1 MPTKLIGS
9 IVSHLVDLRYRSMI
23 TEESQ
28 ESESAVETTAETTAS
43 PTAPRIKIGTQRGGS
58 TRISEPVPV
67 IAPKPVTPP
76 APPAGD
82 AEKPVEAKAK
92 APSKYYPPP
101 NIRDRLTPDLEAEF
115 AEALGDLPI
124 DQMLSG
130 DLAGFE
136 TELEPETK
144 VTGRVLTTQRDL
156 VFVDLGGR
164 KQGFLK
170 LVNMEEP
177 PVQGAVVEAIISR
190 FDAAEGLYELTLPG
204 KAVDVGDW
212 SQVNEGMLVEAR
224 VTGHNKGGLECD
236 VNQLRGFIPASQ
248 VSMYRVEDLAKFVGE
263 HFTCVVTE
271 VNREKRNLVLS
282 RRAVMEREKAA
293 AKEALMATLEVG
305 QTHEGTVR
313 SLQEF
318 GAFVDLGGVDGLIHI
333 SQLSWDR
340 IRHASEV
347 LEVGQKVK
355 VKIQKIDPQ
364 TGKIGL
370 AFRDLAESPWERVA
384 EKYPVRTR
392 VKGTVSRLMEFGAF
406 VKLEP
411 GVEGLIH
418 ISELAHKRVFRASDI
433 VSEGQ
438 EVEVLIMSV
447 DAENQRIGL
456 SLKALESRPESKKT
470 EEEPE
475 EEASATAPVVSKR
488 TTPLKGGVTK
498 TSGGEKFGL
507 KW

>member
-1 MPTKLIGS
+1 MNT
-9 IVSHLVDLRYRSMI
+9 D
-23 TEESQ
+23 ESQ
-28 ESESAVETTAETTAS
+28 SAESAEAETPDQSSTPAM
-43 PTAPRIKIGTQRGGS
+43 AKIKIGSQRPGVS
-58 TRISEPVPV
+58 TRISDPTPV

-76 APPAGD
+76 APRMREEGEE
-82 AEKPVEAKAK
+82 EKPVEKK
-92 APSKYYPPP
+92 FTTPTKHYPPP
-101 NIRDRLTPDLEAEF
+101 NIRDRLSPDLEIEF
-115 AEALGDLPI
+115 AEAIGGVAI
-124 DQMLSG
+124 DEMLSSE
-130 DLAGFE
+130 LPGFE
-136 TELEPETK
+136 ADLEPETK
-144 VTGRVLTTQRDL
+144 VRGRILSIQRDM

-170 LVNMEEP
+170 LLTFTENPEE
-177 PVQGAVVEAIISR
+177 GAMVDAMVSR

-212 SQVNEGMLVEAR
+212 SQVSEGLTVEAR
-224 VTGHNKGGLECD
+224 VTGHNKGGLECE
-236 VNQLRGFIPASQ
+236 VNQLRGFIPAGQ
-248 VSMYRVEDLAKFVGE
+248 VSMYRVEDLSKFVGE
-263 HFTCVVTE
+263 KFTCVIME
-271 VNREKRNLVLS
+271 ANPEKRNLVLS
-282 RRAVMEREKAA
+282 HRAVMEREKAA
-293 AKEALMATLEVG
+293 AKEKLLETLEVG
-305 QTHEGTVR
+305 QTHEATVR

-318 GAFVDLGGVDGLIHI
+318 GAFVDLGGIDGLIHI

-355 VKIQKIDPQ
+355 VKIQKIDPE

-370 AFRDLAESPWERVA
+370 TFRDLAENPWERVTQ
-384 EKYPVRTR
+384 KYPTRTK

-438 EVEVLIMSV
+438 EVEVLVMSIDV
-447 DAENQRIGL
+447 DKQRIGL
-456 SLKALESRPESKKT
+456 SLKALETPPEPKKK
-470 EEEPE
+470 EEPE
-475 EEASATAPVVSKR
+475 LEEEAPAPVSNRPRNV
-488 TTPLKGGVTK
+488 TLKGGLGK
-498 TSGGEKFGL
+498 TSGGEQFGL